1 MNSVQEKIKSIKKIK
16 DSRYIEI
23 LYEKIKCDI
32 CGSPMKLKEYY
43 NRKIPVL
50 FSKDNHLIKVF
61 FIAPKI
67 RCSHCNHTKIFYNG
81 FFENRKLN
89 CNKFSELIEFL

>member
-1 MNSVQEKIKSIKKIK
+1 MDIQEEIKAITKIRNNCYVEIKNQKV
-16 DSRYIEI
+16 
-23 LYEKIKCDI
+23 KCDR
-32 CGSPMKLKEYY
+32 CGSPMELKDYY

-50 FSKDNHLIKVF
+50 FAKDNHLIKVF

-67 RCSHCNHTKIFYNG
+67 RCTHCNHTKIFYNG

-89 CNKFSELIEFL
+89 SNKFSELIEFL